1 MDQSGLKILLID
13 DDRNFI
19 SVVAHQLEDEFHHQ
33 TFIAHDGKDAIRML
47 GQMNAGI
54 DLIFVD
60 NEMPEMNGLDF
71 LRWKKENDQN
81 TPVVML
87 TAAGSEFVAV
97 EAMKLG
103 AYDYVRKENLDF
115 DHLGWVINA
124 THERHM
130 FRVAKEFEVEHL
142 KEIGLNRQATD
153 KARDVLNTITPPLH
167 TAVANIN
174 FQLEVKA
181 EEILNSL
188 SPSSRSSVDKLIQ
201 EVLKEVRVLEMSIRG
216 ILSLYRILY
225 AHHAGENELDEIRKD
240 MEEQLSRKKEA

>member
-19 SVVAHQLEDEFHHQ
+19 SAVARQLKDEFHHQ
-33 TFIAHDGKDAIRML
+33 TFITHNGNDAIRML
-47 GQMNAGI
+47 GQMTSGI

-71 LRWKKENDQN
+71 LRWKKEHHQI

-87 TAAGSEFVAV
+87 TATGSEFVAV

-103 AYDYVRKENLDF
+103 AYDYVRKEHLDF
-115 DHLGWVINA
+115 NHLGRVIDA

-130 FRVAKEFEVEHL
+130 FRVALEFEAEHL

-174 FQLEVKA
+174 FELEVKA
-181 EEILNSL
+181 EEILAGL
-188 SPSSRSSVDKLIQ
+188 SPSSRESVVKLIQ

-225 AHHAGENELDEIRKD
+225 AHHGGENELDEIRQD
-240 MEEQLSRKKEA
+240 MEKQLGRKRDG